1 MKELRGD
8 FECQLYKKNGDIL
21 WVVMNARAVRNP
33 DGSTKYYEGTIED
46 ITEQKEGGRQV
57 KEPE

>member
-1 MKELRGD
+1 M
-8 FECQLYKKNGDIL
+8 L

-46 ITEQKEGGRQV
+46 ITEQKKAADRLKSLNEFNAGDHRKRAGCHLY
-57 KEPE
+57 P